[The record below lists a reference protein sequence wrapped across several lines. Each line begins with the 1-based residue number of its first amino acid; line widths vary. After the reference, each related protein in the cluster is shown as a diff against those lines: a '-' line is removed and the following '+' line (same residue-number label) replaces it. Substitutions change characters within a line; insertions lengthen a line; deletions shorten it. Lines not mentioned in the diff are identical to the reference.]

1 MKKGKY
7 EDWTSLAIRKET
19 KKLIDELAKA
29 ITKKENRFTECSKH
43 EAVHQAVSF
52 MFNKLSSEQLKR

>member
-1 MKKGKY
+1 MKKNKY

-19 KKLIDELAKA
+19 GKVIGELAKA
-29 ITKKENRFTECSKH
+29 ITKKEKRFTKCSKH

-52 MFNKLSSEQLKR
+52 MLHKLSSEQ

>member
-1 MKKGKY
+1 MRKNKY
-7 EDWTSLAIRKET
+7 ENWTSLAIRKET
-19 KKLIDELAKA
+19 KKLIEELAKA

-52 MFNKLSSEQLKR
+52 MLNKLGSKQLKR

>member
-19 KKLIDELAKA
+19 AKVIVELAKT
-29 ITKKENRFTECSKH
+29 ITKKENRFTKCSKH
-43 EAVHQAVSF
+43 EAVHQAASF
-52 MFNKLSSEQLKR
+52 MLNKLRSEQ